1 MLASIPASMMNQ
13 KSADLMVWNDP
24 APAASCARGP
34 VVSGWTTEEEVVPW

>member
-1 MLASIPASMMNQ
+1 MSQ
-13 KSADLMVWNDP
+13 RKSDLMVWNDP